1 MSNSQEQSL
10 NEDVVFAPISESS
23 PEFLHCERERRA
35 LECLLRA
42 GPGPFYSKL
51 NQERLGP
58 FLSPEE
64 VKQLCGWAQDYRCS
78 EDPLEEIQAAE
89 GEGSPEL
96 QDFSIGYWPV
106 HSDTPVPD
114 LELGWPER
122 QTWAEFSQTTVYTSP
137 PMEQAPPI
145 REVVRR
151 LIQGAHRVVAMVTDR
166 LSDSAVI
173 GDLHAVASR
182 GVPVY
187 IILNQRSVLDN
198 VTPLRLR
205 HQNISV
211 RVLGGRTFCSREGRM
226 VVGELKDNF
235 LLVDLDTV
243 MLGSYSPTWADA
255 HLHRQLVTVFSGQ
268 VAECFDQEFRILYA
282 ASSPIP
288 ITWRP
293 GKPPTRAENVQQP
306 PERTDRQILPLL
318 PLDIP
323 GHVTPPPPTDSPLD
337 WEALGVTSRNHFPES
352 PVNLLKEGEGPAL
365 PPLKIEQ
372 KASVEEEPPPC
383 KAECEPGSPPVHLQQ
398 HRKQQSAT
406 ETCVSPDNESTLRD
420 TPRALYRPHS
430 LQTLHENDD
439 RQIIK
444 PMVHKTEIQPVEE
457 ECASSVAN
465 QQRNEE
471 KGRFCFSLR
480 RDSAEGTGLK
490 PQATGPGLSSERVT
504 PPPKKP
510 LILRVPVSQ
519 TGNGSALSD
528 VLKRLQPRLGRP
540 VQPVRSALSAGPAL
554 SRSMLDLSLQP
565 TEPEPDMATPPRRS
579 QANCTSRLTPAQALM
594 THRNNETKSGVP
606 KPPKVFLPPS
616 RPRSSSFG
624 FGGEWQR
631 PQWRWDRTRRD
642 PDPTEEGDE

>member
-10 NEDVVFAPISESS
+10 NEDMVFAPISESS

-35 LECLLRA
+35 LECLLRS

-64 VKQLCGWAQDYRCS
+64 VTQFCGWAQDYHCS

-89 GEGSPEL
+89 GEGSPGL
-96 QDFSIGYWPV
+96 QDFSVGYWPV

-122 QTWAEFSQTTVYTSP
+122 QTWVEFSQTTVYTSP

-198 VTPLRLR
+198 FTPLRLR

-255 HLHRQLVTVFSGQ
+255 HLHRQLVTVLSGQ
-268 VAECFDQEFRILYA
+268 VVECFDREFRILYA
-282 ASSPIP
+282 ASSPVPVI
-288 ITWRP
+288 WKP
-293 GKPPTRAENVQQP
+293 GRPPTRAENIHQP
-306 PERTDRQILPLL
+306 PEQTDREILPLL

-337 WEALGVTSRNHFPES
+337 WEALGVTNRNHFPDS
-352 PVNLLKEGEGPAL
+352 PVNLLKEWEGPAL
-365 PPLKIEQ
+365 PPLIEQ
-372 KASVEEEPPPC
+372 KALVGEEPLPC
-383 KAECEPGSPPVHLQQ
+383 RAEREPGSPPVHLQQ

-406 ETCVSPDNESTLRD
+406 ETCVSPDNESTPRD

-430 LQTLHENDD
+430 LQKLHDRDD
-439 RQIIK
+439 RQTIK
-444 PMVHKTEIQPVEE
+444 STIEPVEE
-457 ECASSVAN
+457 ECTSSVAN

-471 KGRFCFSLR
+471 KGRFRFSLR
-480 RDSAEGTGLK
+480 RDSAEGVGLQ
-490 PQATGPGLSSERVT
+490 PQATGPGLGSERVT
-504 PPPKKP
+504 PAPKKP
-510 LILRVPVSQ
+510 LILSVPLSQ

-528 VLKRLQPRLGRP
+528 ILKRLQPRLGRP
-540 VQPVRSALSAGPAL
+540 AQPVKSALSAVPAL

-565 TEPEPDMATPPRRS
+565 TEPEPDTTTLAQRS
-579 QANCTSRLTPAQALM
+579 QVNCMPRLTPAQALM
-594 THRNNETKSGVP
+594 RQRSDETKPGVP
-606 KPPKVFLPPS
+606 RPPKVFLPPS

-624 FGGEWQR
+624 FGRDWER
-631 PQWRWDRTRRD
+631 PQRGWDWPRHD
-642 PDPTEEGDE
+642 PEPTQKGDK